1 MRKFIWI
8 NCLVSVALVVE
19 IVVWKSSMADY
30 QSGIFKALI
39 LSQIQKYNK
48 KSLSISMQ
56 RGDLVGWRVLSV
68 GDALV
73 VSIHSADGRWYEN
86 DLKIIFDIRGR

>member
-1 MRKFIWI
+1 MRKFFLI

-56 RGDLVGWRVLSV
+56 RGDLVGGGLWGSYL
-68 GDALV
+68 DC
-73 VSIHSADGRWYEN
+73 N
-86 DLKIIFDIRGR
+86 